1 MPYTENPSPKFTS
14 LALANFDPPHLG
26 GLSAKANKMGG
37 GVASKSIWRQ
47 HRTEYD

>member
-14 LALANFDPPHLG
+14 LALANFDPPT
-26 GLSAKANKMGG
+26 GG